1 MKPDYEI
8 LSAYLDGQVTDEERA
23 RVERLLTE
31 DAEARQV
38 LEELREVSQ
47 SVAGLPRHAL
57 PDDFAKQIEASLEAR
72 PRSVSTDTEV
82 EGKVDWRYL
91 QRRFLSGRSIA
102 WVATVLFVALA
113 INYLSPNEGGFNE
126 VGNVQQVARDMEVAS
141 VTDESA
147 SLNKVSSPRMSPSIS
162 AAKVASGEAEESSV
176 VTESLVRSADSDLAP
191 SGETFASTDKQKT
204 TRANETVARKGRS
217 FVAEPTA
224 DVPAS
229 LAADSLVP
237 AAPGGMPAPASAARP
252 EADMDKAATPTF
264 GMGGVSSPGN
274 RAGRGGMMAG
284 GMPGIRT
291 MDGGMSDAGMM
302 GPTSDQGQEKMAA
315 ATKKED
321 VSKTVASP
329 MPLMESKVAG
339 VEALAEN
346 QAAEKTQAVGQ
357 VVKPQEIIVIC
368 EVKKPA
374 YAARDFDRLLVR
386 NHVVSARQILLDHRS
401 MSKAEREQ
409 AELLLGMKKP
419 EAKPPAAQ
427 PPSES
432 QAPLEPKKV
441 QSEEELVLNVNWAQ
455 VVGLL
460 QAVQQDVK
468 QFVSVQADASP
479 GLALPE
485 SLTQFNRAGDND
497 APEMERGGP
506 AERGRSLEGNAIQEY
521 NRRVEEAKRRAK
533 AALAPQRMGAGQNQK
548 PVDDKSSAEYQIR
561 FIFRSSED
569 QEDQ

>member
-8 LSAYLDGQVTDEERA
+8 LSAYLDGQVTGEERA
-23 RVERLLTE
+23 RVERLLAE

-72 PRSVSTDTEV
+72 PCSLSTDTEV

-102 WVATVLFVALA
+102 WVATVLLVALA
-113 INYLSPNEGGFNE
+113 INYLSPNEDR
-126 VGNVQQVARDMEVAS
+126 NVQQVARDMEVAS

-147 SLNKVSSPRMSPSIS
+147 SLNKVSSPKMSPSIS
-162 AAKVASGEAEESSV
+162 AVKVASGEAEESSV
-176 VTESLVRSADSDLAP
+176 VAESLDRSAGSDLAP
-191 SGETFASTDKQKT
+191 SGEAFASTDKQKT
-204 TRANETVARKGRS
+204 TQANETVARKGRS

-224 DVPAS
+224 DMPAS
-229 LAADSLVP
+229 LVADSLGP
-237 AAPGGMPAPASAARP
+237 AAPGGMSAPASAARP
-252 EADMDKAATPTF
+252 EADMAKSATPTF
-264 GMGGVSSPGN
+264 GMSGVSGPGN
-274 RAGRGGMMAG
+274 QAGGGGMMAG
-284 GMPGIRT
+284 GMA
-291 MDGGMSDAGMM
+291 DMSGAGMM
-302 GPTSDQGQEKMAA
+302 GPTLDQGQEKMAA

-485 SLTQFNRAGDND
+485 SLTQFNRVGDKD

-533 AALAPQRMGAGQNQK
+533 AALAPQRMGVDQNQK
-548 PVDDKSSAEYQIR
+548 PADDKSSAEYQIR